1 MAGDN
6 FIFTVRPLPH
16 NSRDEDTV
24 GFHAL
29 HRFLHFFIVPHL
41 EGMVGKVME
50 LGERD
55 VDD

>member
-1 MAGDN
+1 MAGDD
-6 FIFTVRPLPH
+6 FIFAVRPLPH
-16 NSRDEDTV
+16 DCRNEDAV

-29 HRFLHFFIVPHL
+29 HRFLHFIIVPHL
-41 EGMVGKVME
+41 KGMVGKVME